1 MTCCHGERCVLP
13 TSTFLNLP
21 EEKRE
26 KIIRAIKD
34 EFSRAPFDKVSIN
47 KIVQAAGIP
56 RGSFYQYFADKDDM
70 LGFILLDYQRLM
82 LEQVKASLRAGDGD
96 IFAAFVGILDS
107 MIRFV
112 MEEANSFCRNLFA
125 DIKVDSS
132 FYFKIPRDTSAK
144 NVFEELKPLIDFNML
159 DVRDEHDFT
168 NMLDILLTICR
179 DATAEVFL
187 NMSDCEKAMQKY
199 RQKLEL
205 LKHGFMKNKEQT
217 SYA

>member
-1 MTCCHGERCVLP
+1 VL
-13 TSTFLNLP
+13 
-21 EEKRE
+21 
-26 KIIRAIKD
+26 
-34 EFSRAPFDKVSIN
+34 
-47 KIVQAAGIP
+47 
-56 RGSFYQYFADKDDM
+56 
-70 LGFILLDYQRLM
+70 
-82 LEQVKASLRAGDGD
+82 
-96 IFAAFVGILDS
+96 
-107 MIRFV
+107 
-112 MEEANSFCRNLFA
+112 
-125 DIKVDSS
+125 
-132 FYFKIPRDTSAK
+132 
-144 NVFEELKPLIDFNML
+144 EELKPLIDFNML